1 MGFINQLITGGPHIV
16 ANSKAVMV
24 GSDPDK
30 GQDLA
35 KTSVGDLLAKK
46 NLLTLTGGLMG
57 NPL

>member
-46 NLLTLTGGLMG
+46 KIF
-57 NPL
+57 